1 MKKFIGSMII
11 VRFFISVESL
21 RLNFYR
27 DESFYRS
34 FFIEI
39 KLYIVLFFVEKH
51 NI

>member
-11 VRFFISVESL
+11 VSFFVSVESV

-34 FFIEI
+34 FFAAINTI
-39 KLYIVLFFVEKH
+39 YSFKDG
-51 NI
+51 

>member
-1 MKKFIGSMII
+1 MKKFVGSMII
-11 VRFFISVESL
+11 VSFFVSLESF

-34 FFIEI
+34 FFTEI
-39 KLYIVLFFVEKH
+39 NTIYSFIFVEKH

>member
-39 KLYIVLFFVEKH
+39 NTIYSFIFVEKH

>member
-34 FFIEI
+34 FLGSSTNSVGESN
-39 KLYIVLFFVEKH
+39 VTP
-51 NI
+51 N